1 MKRWLGILLIV
12 STCCATTVIP
22 QSVEELTRAST
33 DVVIG
38 EAGIPQAR
46 WNSAHTM
53 IYTVTPVRIESALKG
68 TRSGIVMVTQM
79 GGTLDGIHTKIAG
92 IRQIQPQ
99 EKAAL
104 FLRPS
109 KDMPGTFVITG
120 MMQGHFTVAVDG
132 KVTNGVSG
140 VHAFNAKTQ
149 QLSEYAGEEMSLQ
162 TLMARVKA
170 VSQ

>member
-1 MKRWLGILLIV
+1 VLLI
-12 STCCATTVIP
+12 STCFSTTVIP
-22 QSVEELTRAST
+22 QTVEELTRAST
-33 DVVIG
+33 DVVVG
-38 EAGIPQAR
+38 EAGVPQAK
-46 WNSAHTM
+46 WNASHTM
-53 IYTVTPVRIESALKG
+53 IYTITPIRIESALKG
-68 TRSGIVMVTQM
+68 TRQGVVMVAQM

-92 IRQIQPQ
+92 IRQFQPQ

-120 MMQGHFTVAVDG
+120 MMQGHFTVASDD

-149 QLSEYAGEEMSLQ
+149 QLSEFAGEEMSLQ
-162 TLMARVKA
+162 TLRARVKA
-170 VSQ
+170 VAK